1 MCDAIYKSFQI
12 FGSKKITKLKLN
24 KDKYAVI
31 PENKTFWSKLKNM
44 IILFAKKYLFFCE
57 KIVKK
62 HF

>member
-31 PENKTFWSKLKNM
+31 PENKTF
-44 IILFAKKYLFFCE
+44 
-57 KIVKK
+57 
-62 HF
+62 